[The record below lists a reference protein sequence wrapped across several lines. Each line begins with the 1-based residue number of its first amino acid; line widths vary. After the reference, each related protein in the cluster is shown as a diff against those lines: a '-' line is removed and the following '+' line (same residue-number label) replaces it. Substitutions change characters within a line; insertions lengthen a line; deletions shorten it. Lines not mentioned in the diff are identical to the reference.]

1 MGIFDIFKSKGDTK
15 KTLSN
20 KKAKA
25 NQYYA
30 KGMELV
36 DLANNSKNEDEENKY
51 EQRAYN
57 YFARLW
63 MLATLTPFPNWLIS
77 SSIRLACRKTRKWW
91 RACCKMQ

>member
-36 DLANNSKNEDEENKY
+36 DLANNSKNEDEETSMSN
-51 EQRAYN
+51 ALITI
-57 YFARLW
+57 FARLW

>member
-51 EQRAYN
+51 E
-57 YFARLW
+57 
-63 MLATLTPFPNWLIS
+63 
-77 SSIRLACRKTRKWW
+77 
-91 RACCKMQ
+91 